1 MIECNLEAGGATRD
15 CFQLCSI
22 NFLEPSVPWFIHL
35 PNERKDVC
43 QRQVKKN
50 HICSKP
56 LK

>member
-1 MIECNLEAGGATRD
+1 MIQCNLEAGGATRD